1 MLQLKYSHKDKRGVK
16 MNRRLKVSV
25 IQDSPVIF
33 DLEKTM
39 DKTVELA
46 KKAAANGSKL
56 IVFPESFIPCYP
68 RGLTF
73 GARIGSRTPEGRK
86 DYQRYYDNSVAVPGP
101 EVDRLAELAKELDVY
116 LSIGVTEKNG
126 HGLDGTL
133 YCTNLFFG
141 PEGYLGKHRKLK
153 PTAAERVIWGEDD
166 GSTITVI
173 DTPYGKMGS
182 LICWE
187 NYMPLARMA
196 MYMKGVNLY
205 IVPTAD
211 QREIYQ
217 ATLRHIAFEGRCFV
231 IMSNQYVEKSMY
243 PTDLEYYKD
252 LESHPE
258 VMCRGG
264 SCIINP
270 YGEYVAGPL
279 FDEAGILTA
288 EIDLGQIVQSKFDWD
303 PVGHYNRPEIFRFE
317 INENK

>member
-1 MLQLKYSHKDKRGVK
+1 MEK
-16 MNRRLKVSV
+16 RLKVAV

-39 DKTVELA
+39 EKTIQLTKE
-46 KKAAANGSKL
+46 AASTGAKL

-73 GARIGSRTPEGRK
+73 GMVVGSRTQEGRE
-86 DYQRYYDNSVAVPGP
+86 DYQRYYNNAVSVPGP
-101 EVDRLAELAKELDVY
+101 DIDRLADLAKELDVY
-116 LSIGVTEKNG
+116 ISIGVTEKNG
-126 HGLDGTL
+126 NGLDGTL
-133 YCTNLFFG
+133 HCTNLFFG
-141 PEGYLGKHRKLK
+141 PQGYLGRHRKLK

-166 GSTITVI
+166 GSTITVV

-196 MYMKGVNLY
+196 LYMKGVNLY

-211 QREIYQ
+211 QREVYQ

-243 PTDLEYYKD
+243 PTDLKYYDDLKD
-252 LESHPE
+252 QPE

-270 YGEYVAGPL
+270 YGEYIAKPL
-279 FDEAGILTA
+279 FDRPGIITA
-288 EIDLGQIVQSKFDWD
+288 ELNLDEIVQSKYDWD
-303 PVGHYNRPEIFRFE
+303 PVGHYNRPEIFDFK
-317 INENK
+317 INER

>member
-46 KKAAANGSKL
+46 RKAAANGSKL

-173 DTPYGKMGS
+173 DTLWKDGVINLLGKLHAPCKNG
-182 LICWE
+182 
-187 NYMPLARMA
+187 N
-196 MYMKGVNLY
+196 V
-205 IVPTAD
+205 
-211 QREIYQ
+211 
-217 ATLRHIAFEGRCFV
+217 HEGC
-231 IMSNQYVEKSMY
+231 KSVHR
-243 PTDLEYYKD
+243 TN
-252 LESHPE
+252 S
-258 VMCRGG
+258 
-264 SCIINP
+264 
-270 YGEYVAGPL
+270 
-279 FDEAGILTA
+279 
-288 EIDLGQIVQSKFDWD
+288 
-303 PVGHYNRPEIFRFE
+303 
-317 INENK
+317 

>member
-1 MLQLKYSHKDKRGVK
+1 ME
-16 MNRRLKVSV
+16 RRLKIAV
-25 IQDSPVIF
+25 IQEAPVLF

-39 DKTVELA
+39 EKTIQLSRE
-46 KKAAANGSKL
+46 AAASGAKL

-73 GARIGSRTPEGRK
+73 GMVIGSRTSEARE
-86 DYQRYYDNSVAVPGP
+86 DFQRYYENAVAVPGP
-101 EVDRLAELAKELDVY
+101 DVDRLAELAKELQVY

-126 HGLDGTL
+126 NGLDGTL
-133 YCTNLFFG
+133 HCSNLFFG
-141 PEGYLGKHRKLK
+141 PEGYLGRHRKLK
-153 PTAAERVIWGEDD
+153 PTAGERVIWGEDD
-166 GSTITVI
+166 GSTMTVI

-196 MYMKGVNLY
+196 MYLKGVNLY

-211 QREIYQ
+211 QREVYQ

-231 IMSNQYVEKSMY
+231 IASNQYVEKSMY
-243 PTDLEYYKD
+243 PTDLKYYKD
-252 LESHPE
+252 LESQPE

-279 FDEAGILTA
+279 FDRAGILTA
-288 EIDLGQIVQSKFDWD
+288 EVDLDQISQSKFDWD
-303 PVGHYNRPEIFRFE
+303 PTGHYNRPELFQFKV
-317 INENK
+317 NEQR

>member
-1 MLQLKYSHKDKRGVK
+1 MEKKLKI
-16 MNRRLKVSV
+16 SV
-25 IQDSPVIF
+25 IQDSPVLF
-33 DLEKTM
+33 DLQKTM
-39 DKTVELA
+39 DKVVDLT
-46 KKAAANGSKL
+46 KKAASNGSKL

-73 GARIGSRTPEGRK
+73 GMTIGSRTMEGRE

-101 EVDRLAELAKELDVY
+101 EIDRLAELSKELGIY

-126 HGLDGTL
+126 EGLDGTL
-133 YCTNLFFG
+133 HCSNLFFG
-141 PEGYLGKHRKLK
+141 PEGYLGRHRKLK
-153 PTAAERVIWGEDD
+153 PTAGERVIWGEDD
-166 GSTITVI
+166 GSTITVV

-211 QREIYQ
+211 QRDIYQ
-217 ATLRHIAFEGRCFV
+217 ASLRHIAFEGRCFL

-243 PTDLEYYKD
+243 PTDLNYYKD
-252 LESHPE
+252 LESEPE
-258 VMCRGG
+258 VMSRGG

-279 FDEAGILTA
+279 FDEPGILTA
-288 EIDLGQIVQSKFDWD
+288 EINLDEIIQSKFDWD
-303 PVGHYNRPEIFRFE
+303 PVGHYNRPEIFKFDIIE
-317 INENK
+317 PEEK

>member
-1 MLQLKYSHKDKRGVK
+1 

-46 KKAAANGSKL
+46 RKAAANGSKL

-288 EIDLGQIVQSKFDWD
+288 EIDLGQIVPSKFDWD